1 VAHWGRASKALGHAV
16 LIWLV
21 ATVTLVLVAP
31 LIPGMRLGEAGRGPF
46 GWLVAAGAAAG
57 TFGVLSALV
66 WPWLVRAMLLVPS
79 MVLASLVFVLNGGLV
94 LLALHL
100 VPRDYGT
107 LDLPSAVMV
116 AAALSTAISATHGAL
131 AARDDEA
138 YRRRLAR
145 IAGRRVRRRDHA
157 GTVAGEPPP
166 ALVFLQLDGV
176 SQDVLRQA
184 LQDGYLPTVSRWLAG
199 GSHRLT
205 GWRTDWSSQTGAS
218 QLAILHGSNHDVPA
232 FRWYEKDTGR
242 LMVCGRPSTAAELER
257 RHGGRP
263 GLLARGG
270 ASRGNLFT
278 GGASHAALVLSVSG
292 RASRRDRTGYFAY
305 FSDPA
310 SATRTMFSFVAE
322 VARELLA
329 SARQRLRNQRPRV
342 RRGGLYPLV
351 RAFAT
356 VVARDVVVAAVMG
369 DMLAG
374 RAVVYADLIGYDE
387 VAHHSGVAHAET
399 LEVLRRLDRRVA
411 MIADV
416 ARYAP
421 RRYELVL
428 LSDHGQS
435 PSEPFSARFGLTVAD
450 LVRSGLSRPELSG
463 PGLSGSELSGSG
475 PAGLGGPG
483 SAGLA
488 ALPAWSGRVGPG
500 RHGVGFDDP
509 TVDTGRGAE
518 ARLAFP
524 PAQRRAEPV
533 PQRPA
538 GEPIVLA
545 SGNLALVSFPDVA
558 HRLTAAEVRQRHPGL
573 IERLAGH
580 PGIGFVLVRDG
591 TRGPLA
597 IGAGGTHELAT
608 GRVHGSDPL
617 AAFGPGAAAA
627 VLRTDRFPH
636 CPDLMIN
643 SSYCPATGQVLSFE
657 EQIGTHG
664 GLGGEQNRAF
674 LLYPA
679 HLPAPQAPLTGA
691 EAVHRLFAGWLEHLQ
706 PSEALTAGR
715 RGHCGE

>member
-1 VAHWGRASKALGHAV
+1 VAHWGRASRALGHAV

-21 ATVTLVLVAP
+21 ATVTLGLVAP
-31 LIPGMRLGEAGRGPF
+31 LTPGLRLGDEAGHGPL

-145 IAGRRVRRRDHA
+145 IAGRRVRRRDDA
-157 GTVAGEPPP
+157 TPAAGEQPP

-176 SQDVLRQA
+176 SQDVLRLA
-184 LQDGYLPTVSRWLAG
+184 LGTGHLPTIGRWLDM
-199 GSHRLT
+199 GSHRLA
-205 GWRTDWSSQTGAS
+205 GWQTDWSSQTGAS

-263 GLLARGG
+263 GLLARDG
-270 ASRGNLFT
+270 ASRGNMFT

-305 FSDPA
+305 FADPA
-310 SATRTMFSFVAE
+310 SATRTVFSFVAE

-329 SARQRLRNQRPRV
+329 SARQRLRDQRPRV

-356 VVARDVVVAAVMG
+356 VVERDVVVAAVMG

-387 VAHHSGVAHAET
+387 VAHHSGVAHPDT
-399 LEVLRRLDRRVA
+399 LDVLRRLDRRVA

-435 PSEPFSARFGLTVAD
+435 PSEPFSARFGLTVAE
-450 LVRSGLSRPELSG
+450 LVRSGLDPADATDPAASPAPPG
-463 PGLSGSELSGSG
+463 PSD
-475 PAGLGGPG
+475 AGRRG
-483 SAGLA
+483 A
-488 ALPAWSGRVGPG
+488 
-500 RHGVGFDDP
+500 GFDDP
-509 TVDTGRGAE
+509 TIDTGRGAE

-524 PAQRRAEPV
+524 PAQRRTEPV
-533 PQRPA
+533 PARPA

-558 HRLTAAEVRQRHPGL
+558 HRMTAAEVRQRHPGL

-591 TRGPLA
+591 RCGPLA
-597 IGAGGTHELAT
+597 IGSGGTHELAT

-627 VLRTDRFPH
+627 LRRTDGFPH

-643 SSYCPATGQVLSFE
+643 SSYCPTTGQVLSFE

-664 GLGGEQNRAF
+664 GLGGGQNRAF

-679 HLPAPQAPLTGA
+679 HLPPPQEPLTGA

-706 PSEALTAGR
+706 PSEMLTAGR
-715 RGHCGE
+715 RAHLRRMTSPP